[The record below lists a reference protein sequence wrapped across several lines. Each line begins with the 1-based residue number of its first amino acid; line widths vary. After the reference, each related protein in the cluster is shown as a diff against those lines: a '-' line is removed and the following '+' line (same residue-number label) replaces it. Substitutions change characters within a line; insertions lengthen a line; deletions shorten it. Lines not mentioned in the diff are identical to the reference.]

1 MFTRHTFSL
10 NLLVLLVISLMSIST
25 AQDRPR
31 DVKMSE
37 EQAQERKKLAEM
49 QNKILRDKFDI
60 LLPQI
65 MREHEIDMWIH
76 IVREGDLD
84 PLGYNFGSNEGI
96 FIFTDRGGDRIE
108 RAFFGFNTNKVEES
122 GAYDIVVKPEIKIP
136 LEAYPNIRILLM
148 DLYRMG
154 GAEWPGGPKTEL
166 DFRFNGIGEFVA
178 ERDPKRIAV
187 NYLEELGS
195 AIFYEIPR
203 LRPDGISL
211 TDYNLLVRALGNIY
225 AGRIISSEYIIVDYF
240 ARPVLSEFDLY
251 KRIRSDINEKQKKA
265 LSSIVRGVTKVSDLG
280 MERSAVDENGR
291 RQRGKYVIQGGELLI
306 LNDGAQSGGFLMPE
320 YWKYGNYHECIDA
333 YAYVLEEGKTEP
345 PAHIERL
352 WAEVMKVRRI
362 IEDNV
367 KPGRT
372 AGATFEILKQKIQEA
387 GMINSDIQKYDRS
400 KFPDKTWVSL
410 DLHAAGSGLYA
421 PRIGPLG
428 PDWQRNIKL
437 PLYHH
442 FYMEFFIDV
451 PMPEWGEGRSLNL
464 RFHDGVMTTEQGV
477 EYFFPY
483 PKELPLVH

>member
-1 MFTRHTFSL
+1 MFNRHAFSI
-10 NLLVLLVISLMSIST
+10 NLLFLLVISLISIST

-31 DVKMSE
+31 DVKMSK
-37 EQAQERKKLAEM
+37 EQAQERKELAEM

-108 RAFFGFNTNKVEES
+108 RAFFGFHSDKVEES
-122 GAYDIVVKPEIKIP
+122 SAYDIIIRPEIKIP
-136 LEAYPNIRILLM
+136 LEAYPNIRILL
-148 DLYRMG
+148 DELYRMG

-211 TDYNLLVRALGNIY
+211 TDYNLLVKALGNIY
-225 AGRIISSEYIIVDYF
+225 AGRIISSEYLIVDYF

-251 KRIRSDINEKQKKA
+251 KRIRSDIDEKQKKA
-265 LSSIVRGVTKVSDLG
+265 LSSIVRGVTRVNDLG
-280 MERSAVDENGR
+280 RERSAVDKNGR
-291 RQRGKYVIQGGELLI
+291 RQRGDYVIQGGELLI
-306 LNDGAQSGGFLMPE
+306 LTDGRQSGGFLGHG
-320 YWKYGNYHECIDA
+320 WKYGNYHEDIDA
-333 YAYVLEEGKTEP
+333 YAYVLQEGETEP
-345 PAHIERL
+345 PTHIKRF
-352 WAEVMKVRRI
+352 WNNVMKVRTI
-362 IEDNV
+362 IENNV
-367 KPGRT
+367 RVGRT
-372 AGATFEILKQKIQEA
+372 AGATFEILKQKLEKA
-387 GMINSDIQKYDRS
+387 GMINSDIQRYDRS
-400 KFPDKTWVSL
+400 KHPDKIWVSL
-410 DLHAAGSGLYA
+410 DMHAAGSGLYA

-428 PDWQRNIKL
+428 PDWQRDIKL
-437 PLYHH
+437 PMYHH
-442 FYMEFFIDV
+442 FYFEFFIDM
-451 PMPEWGEGRSLNL
+451 PMPEWGEGRSLRV
-464 RFHDGVMTTEQGV
+464 RFHDGAMATESGV
-477 EYFFPY
+477 KYFFPY
-483 PKELPLVH
+483 PREISLIR

>member
-1 MFTRHTFSL
+1 MFNRHTFSTIF
-10 NLLVLLVISLMSIST
+10 LVLLVISLISISS

-31 DVKMSE
+31 EIKMSKKE
-37 EQAQERKKLAEM
+37 AQERKELAEM
-49 QNKILRDKFDI
+49 QNKILLDKFDI

-65 MREHEIDMWIH
+65 MREREIDMWIH

-84 PLGYNFGSNEGI
+84 PLGHNFGSNEGI

-122 GAYDIVVKPEIKIP
+122 GAYDIIIKPEIKVP
-136 LEAYPNIRILLM
+136 LEAYPNIRILLR

-178 ERDPKRIAV
+178 ERDPKCIAV

-203 LRPDGISL
+203 LRPDGISF
-211 TDYNLLVRALGNIY
+211 TDYNLLVKALGNIY
-225 AGRIISSEYIIVDYF
+225 AGRIISSEYLILDYF

-251 KRIRSDINEKQKKA
+251 KRIRTDIDEKQKKA
-265 LSSIVRGVTKVSDLG
+265 LSSIVRGVTKVRDLG
-280 MERSAVDENGR
+280 RGRSAVDNNGR
-291 RQRGKYVIQGGELLI
+291 RQRGDYVIQGGELLI
-306 LNDGAQSGGFLMPE
+306 LNDGAQSGGFLRPE
-320 YWKYGNYHECIDA
+320 YWKYGNYYECIDA

-345 PAHIERL
+345 PAHIKRL
-352 WAEVMKVRRI
+352 WAEVMKVRSI

-367 KPGRT
+367 RAGRT

-387 GMINSDIQKYDRS
+387 GMINSDIQRYDRS

-428 PDWQRNIKL
+428 PDWQRAIKL
-437 PLYHH
+437 PMYHH
-442 FYMEFFIDV
+442 FYVEFFIDV
-451 PMPEWGEGRSLNL
+451 PMPEWGEGESINL
-464 RFHDGVMTTEQGV
+464 RFHDGVMTTERGV

-483 PKELPLVH
+483 PRELPLVR